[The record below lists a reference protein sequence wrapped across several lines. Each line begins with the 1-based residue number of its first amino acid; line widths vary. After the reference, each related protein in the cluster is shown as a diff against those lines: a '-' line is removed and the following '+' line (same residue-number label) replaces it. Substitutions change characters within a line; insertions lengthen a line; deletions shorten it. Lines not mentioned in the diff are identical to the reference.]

1 MHNMFFFDIYI
12 YIHIYEPERL
22 QCSQQMEGLRCQKP
36 FRAFQDSQITWG
48 MWGEIRRSGLQS
60 WGLWKADS
68 YRLRVLR
75 RTVGDAG
82 DCFQISAIVNTEV
95 WWSMCIFKL
104 LPVAPSLVLKKSACS
119 TRFYAAAYMLVAVNR
134 CDNSTMTMPIF
145 YLELHANT
153 CLGELRGA
161 KKEPLQLQSGE
172 DSMIVCRRKFLQ
184 VVS

>member
-1 MHNMFFFDIYI
+1 MHNMFFCFFLNIFMSQKDCNVPSRWKDWDVKNPSGPFK
-12 YIHIYEPERL
+12 IHKSHGG
-22 QCSQQMEGLRCQKP
+22 CEG
-36 FRAFQDSQITWG
+36 
-48 MWGEIRRSGLQS
+48 RSGLQS

-82 DCFQISAIVNTEV
+82 DCCQISAIVNTEV

-104 LPVAPSLVLKKSACS
+104 LPVPPCLVLKKSACS
-119 TRFYAAAYMLVAVNR
+119 TRFYAAACMLVAVNR

>member
-1 MHNMFFFDIYI
+1 MHNMFFLFFLIYLWARKI
-12 YIHIYEPERL
+12 AMFPADGRIEMSKNPSGPFKIHKSHGG
-22 QCSQQMEGLRCQKP
+22 CEG
-36 FRAFQDSQITWG
+36 
-48 MWGEIRRSGLQS
+48 RSGLQS

-82 DCFQISAIVNTEV
+82 DCCQISAIVNTEV

-104 LPVAPSLVLKKSACS
+104 LPVAPCLVLKKSACS
-119 TRFYAAAYMLVAVNR
+119 TRFYTAACMLVAVNR